1 MPERKMRA
9 DAAAFTQNPRRKQAA
24 GRPLRAN
31 GAAAT
36 HLTQI
41 SPLSLIK
48 PARVGQIHMTATPK
62 QFDRSEGAKRDII
75 AGGIVVAAILL
86 FVGTGSNVMQAAVRA
101 LIGIGG
107 GPDRAL
113 ATALI
118 LNVALIL
125 FGWRR
130 YKDLNREILERTE
143 AEQRARYLADTDPL
157 TGFLNRRALLAT
169 GQRQIA
175 TAIAEKRQ
183 VALFLLDLDHF
194 KTVNDIHGHAA
205 GDRVLQVAAERIS
218 AVLPPN
224 ATKARLGGDEFVAML
239 VFEPAARADIDALAA
254 ELVAALDN
262 NITHDA
268 QQIRIG
274 ASLGISLAND
284 ASMTMETMVR
294 QADIA
299 MYHCKDEGRNRF
311 CWFEQGME
319 MAVQVRNQIE
329 TGIRDGMPR
338 GEFVPHFEPQ
348 VDIASG
354 RLIGF
359 EMLMRWESPEY
370 GMIPP
375 ERFIPVAEESGLIG
389 ELSLQVIR
397 EAMEIAKRWD
407 PSIMLAVNIS
417 PQQLKDPWFSQK
429 LTKLLVEVGF
439 PAAQLE
445 VEITESSLFENLPL
459 VRSIVTS
466 LKNQGVSLSLDDFGT
481 GYSSLSHLRALPFD
495 RIKIDRSFVAAM
507 RGSADA
513 QAIVVAIVRLG
524 ESLAMPITAE
534 GVEDE
539 ATAIELTR
547 LGCSKGQ
554 GWYFGRAASAA
565 DTDRLLAERGLLR
578 APMVAPAGPDVGEDA
593 PLRKTA

>member
-1 MPERKMRA
+1 
-9 DAAAFTQNPRRKQAA
+9 
-24 GRPLRAN
+24 
-31 GAAAT
+31 
-36 HLTQI
+36 
-41 SPLSLIK
+41 
-48 PARVGQIHMTATPK
+48 MTSTPK
-62 QFDRSEGAKRDII
+62 PFDRSEGAKRDII

-86 FVGTGSNVMQAAVRA
+86 FVGTGSTVMQAAVRA

-113 ATALI
+113 ATALV
-118 LNVALIL
+118 LNIALIL

-130 YKDLNREILERTE
+130 YKDLNREIVERTE

-157 TGFLNRRALLAT
+157 TGFLNRRALLAA
-169 GQRQIA
+169 GQRMIA
-175 TAIAEKRQ
+175 GAAAEKRQ

-218 AVLPPN
+218 AVLPPT

-239 VFEPAARADIDALAA
+239 AFEPAARADIDALAA
-254 ELVAALDN
+254 ELVTALDN
-262 NITHDA
+262 MITHDA

-274 ASLGISLAND
+274 ASLGIALAHD

-311 CWFEQGME
+311 CWFEAGME

-329 TGIRDGMPR
+329 TGIREGMPR
-338 GEFVPHFEPQ
+338 GEFIPHFEPQ

-407 PSIMLAVNIS
+407 PSLMLAVNIS

-429 LTKLLVEVGF
+429 LTKLLVETGF

-495 RIKIDRSFVAAM
+495 RIKIDRSFIAAM
-507 RGSADA
+507 RGSPDA

-554 GWYFGRAASAA
+554 GWHFGRAASAA

-578 APMVAPAGPDVGEDA
+578 APMVPPVGPDASEEA
-593 PLRKTA
+593 PLRKRA

>member
-1 MPERKMRA
+1 
-9 DAAAFTQNPRRKQAA
+9 
-24 GRPLRAN
+24 
-31 GAAAT
+31 
-36 HLTQI
+36 
-41 SPLSLIK
+41 
-48 PARVGQIHMTATPK
+48 MTATPK

-113 ATALI
+113 ATALV

-130 YKDLNREILERTE
+130 YKDLNREIRERTE

-262 NITHDA
+262 NVTHDA
-268 QQIRIG
+268 QQIRVG
-274 ASLGISLAND
+274 ASLGISLASD
-284 ASMTMETMVR
+284 ASITMETMVR

-311 CWFEQGME
+311 CWFEAGME

-329 TGIRDGMPR
+329 TGIREGMPR

-397 EAMEIAKRWD
+397 EAMEAAKRWD

-439 PAAQLE
+439 PASQLE

-507 RGSADA
+507 RGSPDA

-554 GWYFGRAASAA
+554 GWFFGRAASAA
-565 DTDRLLAERGLLR
+565 DTERLLADRGLLR
-578 APMVAPAGPDVGEDA
+578 APMVPPVGPNTSDEE

>member
-1 MPERKMRA
+1 MMVEPK
-9 DAAAFTQNPRRKQAA
+9 PR
-24 GRPLRAN
+24 
-31 GAAAT
+31 
-36 HLTQI
+36 
-41 SPLSLIK
+41 
-48 PARVGQIHMTATPK
+48 
-62 QFDRSEGAKRDII
+62 DRSETARRDIL
-75 AGGIVVAAILL
+75 AGGIVVAGILL
-86 FVGTGSNVMQAAVRA
+86 FIGTGGSVMQSAVQL

-107 GPDRAL
+107 GPDRVL
-113 ATALI
+113 SVALI

-130 YKDLNREILERTE
+130 YEDLNREIRERTE

-157 TGFLNRRALLAT
+157 TGFLNRRALLAR
-169 GQRQIA
+169 GQRLIAEA
-175 TAIAEKRQ
+175 TADRRH

-205 GDRVLQVAAERIS
+205 GDRVLQVAAERIT

-239 VFEPAARADIDALAA
+239 PFDPAARANIDALAA
-254 ELVAALDN
+254 ALVAALDDKVA
-262 NITHDA
+262 HDS
-268 QQIRIG
+268 QQIRVG
-274 ASLGISLAND
+274 ASLGIALATD

-299 MYHCKDEGRNRF
+299 MYHGKDEGRNRHI
-311 CWFEQGME
+311 WFEQGME

-338 GEFVPHFEPQ
+338 GEFIPYFEPQ
-348 VDIASG
+348 VDIATG
-354 RLIGF
+354 RLVGF

-370 GMIPP
+370 GLIPP

-389 ELSLQVIR
+389 ELSLQVIGR
-397 EAMEIAKRWD
+397 AMEIAKSWD
-407 PSIMLAVNIS
+407 PSIILAVNIS

-439 PAAQLE
+439 PASQLE

-495 RIKIDRSFVAAM
+495 RIKIDRSFIAAM

-539 ATAIELTR
+539 ATATELTR

-554 GWYFGRAASAA
+554 GWYYGRAASAE
-565 DTDRLLAERGLLR
+565 DTARLLADRSLLR
-578 APMVAPAGPDVGEDA
+578 AAMLPDA
-593 PLRKTA
+593 PPDEEEELRKRA

>member
-1 MPERKMRA
+1 MISTSK
-9 DAAAFTQNPRRKQAA
+9 
-24 GRPLRAN
+24 RP
-31 GAAAT
+31 
-36 HLTQI
+36 
-41 SPLSLIK
+41 
-48 PARVGQIHMTATPK
+48 
-62 QFDRSEGAKRDII
+62 DRSEGAKRDVV

-86 FVGTGSNVMQAAVRA
+86 FVGTGSSVMQSVVQT
-101 LIGIGG
+101 LSGLGG

-113 ATALI
+113 AAALV

-130 YKDLNREILERTE
+130 YEDLNREIRERTE

-169 GQRQIA
+169 GQQQIA
-175 TAIAEKRQ
+175 DAVAEKRQ

-194 KTVNDIHGHAA
+194 KTVNDIHGHVA

-218 AVLPPN
+218 AILPPS

-239 VFEPAARADIDALAA
+239 VFEPAARANIDALAA

-262 NITHDA
+262 VVTHDA

-274 ASLGISLAND
+274 ASLGISIADD
-284 ASMTMETMVR
+284 ASVTMETMVR

-299 MYHCKDEGRNRF
+299 MYHCKDEGRNRY
-311 CWFEQGME
+311 CWFEPGME

-338 GEFVPHFEPQ
+338 GEFIPHFEPQ

-375 ERFIPVAEESGLIG
+375 ERFIPIAEESGLIG

-397 EAMEIAKRWD
+397 EAMEAAKRWD

-429 LTKLLVEVGF
+429 LTKLLIEVGF
-439 PAAQLE
+439 PASQLE

-524 ESLAMPITAE
+524 ESLSMPITAE

-547 LGCSKGQ
+547 LGCAKGQ
-554 GWYFGRAASAA
+554 GWYFGRASSAA
-565 DTDRLLAERGLLR
+565 DTERLLADRGLLR
-578 APMVAPAGPDVGEDA
+578 APLVPPQRATDDIELP
-593 PLRKTA
+593 RKSA

>member
-1 MPERKMRA
+1 M
-9 DAAAFTQNPRRKQAA
+9 TS
-24 GRPLRAN
+24 
-31 GAAAT
+31 T
-36 HLTQI
+36 
-41 SPLSLIK
+41 SK
-48 PARVGQIHMTATPK
+48 P
-62 QFDRSEGAKRDII
+62 FDRSEGAKRDII

-175 TAIAEKRQ
+175 NAIAEKRQ

-194 KTVNDIHGHAA
+194 KTVNDIHGHVA

-254 ELVAALDN
+254 ELVMALDN
-262 NITHDA
+262 SVVHDA
-268 QQIRIG
+268 QQIRVG
-274 ASLGISLAND
+274 ASLGISLASD
-284 ASMTMETMVR
+284 ASVTMETMVR

-311 CWFEQGME
+311 CWFEAGME

-397 EAMEIAKRWD
+397 EAMETAKRWD

-507 RGSADA
+507 RGSPDA

-524 ESLAMPITAE
+524 ESLSMPITAE

-554 GWYFGRAASAA
+554 GWHFGRAASAA
-565 DTDRLLAERGLLR
+565 DTERLLAERAACRPGYAR
-578 APMVAPAGPDVGEDA
+578 G
-593 PLRKTA
+593 

>member
-1 MPERKMRA
+1 
-9 DAAAFTQNPRRKQAA
+9 
-24 GRPLRAN
+24 
-31 GAAAT
+31 
-36 HLTQI
+36 
-41 SPLSLIK
+41 
-48 PARVGQIHMTATPK
+48 MTLWPK
-62 QFDRSEGAKRDII
+62 SRDRSEDARRDVV
-75 AGGIVVAAILL
+75 AGGIVVAGILL
-86 FVGTGSNVMQAAVRA
+86 FVGTGGSVMQSIVQT
-101 LIGIGG
+101 LVGIGG
-107 GPDRAL
+107 GPDKVL
-113 ATALI
+113 AIALI
-118 LNVALIL
+118 LNVALLL

-130 YKDLNREILERTE
+130 YEDLNREIRERTE

-157 TGFLNRRALLAT
+157 TGFLNRRALLVQ
-169 GQRQIA
+169 GQRLITDA
-175 TAIAEKRQ
+175 TSNGRH

-218 AVLPPN
+218 SVLPPT
-224 ATKARLGGDEFVAML
+224 AAKARLGGDEFVAML
-239 VFEPAARADIDALAA
+239 SFEPAARASIDALAA
-254 ELVAALDN
+254 ALVAALEDN
-262 NITHDA
+262 VAHDS
-268 QQIRIG
+268 QQIRVG
-274 ASLGISLAND
+274 ASLGIALATD

-299 MYHCKDEGRNRF
+299 MYHGKDEGRNRHI
-311 CWFEQGME
+311 WFEQGME

-338 GEFVPHFEPQ
+338 GEFIPYFEPQ
-348 VDIASG
+348 VDIATG
-354 RLIGF
+354 RLVGF

-370 GMIPP
+370 GLIPP
-375 ERFIPVAEESGLIG
+375 ERFIPVAEDSGLIG
-389 ELSLQVIR
+389 ELSLQVIGR
-397 EAMEIAKRWD
+397 AMEIAKGWD
-407 PSIMLAVNIS
+407 PSIVLAVNIS

-429 LTKLLVEVGF
+429 LTKLLVETGF
-439 PAAQLE
+439 PANQLE

-495 RIKIDRSFVAAM
+495 RIKIDRSFIAAM
-507 RGSADA
+507 RGSPDA
-513 QAIVVAIVRLG
+513 LAIVVAIVRLG

-554 GWYFGRAASAA
+554 GWYYGRAASID
-565 DTDRLLAERGLLR
+565 DTARLLADRGLLR
-578 APMVAPAGPDVGEDA
+578 APMLPEAASEEA
-593 PLRKTA
+593 ELRKRA

>member
-1 MPERKMRA
+1 
-9 DAAAFTQNPRRKQAA
+9 
-24 GRPLRAN
+24 
-31 GAAAT
+31 
-36 HLTQI
+36 
-41 SPLSLIK
+41 
-48 PARVGQIHMTATPK
+48 MTSTPK
-62 QFDRSEGAKRDII
+62 PFDRSEGAKRDII

-175 TAIAEKRQ
+175 GAIAEKRQ

-254 ELVAALDN
+254 ELVMALDN
-262 NITHDA
+262 GVTHDG
-268 QQIRIG
+268 QQIRVG
-274 ASLGISLAND
+274 ASLGISLASD
-284 ASMTMETMVR
+284 ATVTMETMVR

-299 MYHCKDEGRNRF
+299 MYHSKDEGRNRF
-311 CWFEQGME
+311 CWFEAGME
-319 MAVQVRNQIE
+319 MAVQMRNQIE

-397 EAMEIAKRWD
+397 EAMETAKRWD

-429 LTKLLVEVGF
+429 LTKLLIEVGF
-439 PAAQLE
+439 PASQLE

-507 RGSADA
+507 RGSPDA

-554 GWYFGRAASAA
+554 GWYFGRASSAA
-565 DTDRLLAERGLLR
+565 DTERLLADRGLLR
-578 APMVAPAGPDVGEDA
+578 TPMVPPAGPDASEDA

>member
-1 MPERKMRA
+1 MVGNDHMMAEPK
-9 DAAAFTQNPRRKQAA
+9 PRNR
-24 GRPLRAN
+24 GE
-31 GAAAT
+31 
-36 HLTQI
+36 
-41 SPLSLIK
+41 
-48 PARVGQIHMTATPK
+48 
-62 QFDRSEGAKRDII
+62 DAKRDML
-75 AGGIVVAAILL
+75 AGGIVVAAIVL
-86 FVGTGSNVMQAAVRA
+86 FVGTGGSVMQAVVQT

-107 GPDRAL
+107 GPDKAL
-113 ATALI
+113 SAALI
-118 LNVALIL
+118 LNIALIL

-130 YKDLNREILERTE
+130 YEDLNREIRERTD

-157 TGFLNRRALLAT
+157 TGFLNRRALLAK
-169 GQRQIA
+169 GQQMIASA
-175 TAIAEKRQ
+175 TAEQRH

-218 AVLPPN
+218 SVLPPN

-239 VFEPAARADIDALAA
+239 QFEPGMRGNIDALAA
-254 ELVAALDN
+254 ELVATLEA
-262 NITHDA
+262 TVAHDA

-274 ASLGISLAND
+274 ASLGIALATD

-299 MYHCKDEGRNRF
+299 MYHCKDDGRNRHI
-311 CWFEQGME
+311 WFEQGME

-338 GEFVPHFEPQ
+338 GEFVAHFEPQ

-354 RLIGF
+354 RLLGF
-359 EMLMRWESPEY
+359 EMLMRWESREY
-370 GMIPP
+370 GLIPP

-389 ELSLQVIR
+389 ELSLQVVR
-397 EAMEIAKRWD
+397 QAMEAAKGWD

-429 LTKLLVEVGF
+429 LTKLLVETGF
-439 PAAQLE
+439 PANQLE

-495 RIKIDRSFVAAM
+495 RIKIDRSFIAAM
-507 RGSADA
+507 RGSPDA

-524 ESLAMPITAE
+524 ESLSMPITAE

-554 GWYFGRAASAA
+554 GWYYGRAASAE
-565 DTDRLLAERGLLR
+565 DTARLLADRGLLR
-578 APMVAPAGPDVGEDA
+578 VPLAPQAGAQPPEDEV
-593 PLRKTA
+593 LRKSA

>member
-1 MPERKMRA
+1 
-9 DAAAFTQNPRRKQAA
+9 
-24 GRPLRAN
+24 
-31 GAAAT
+31 
-36 HLTQI
+36 
-41 SPLSLIK
+41 
-48 PARVGQIHMTATPK
+48 MTATPK
-62 QFDRSEGAKRDII
+62 PFDRSEGAKRDII

-101 LIGIGG
+101 LIGLGG

-175 TAIAEKRQ
+175 SAIAEKRQ

-329 TGIRDGMPR
+329 TGIREGMPR

-354 RLIGF
+354 RLLGF

-507 RGSADA
+507 RGSPDA

-578 APMVAPAGPDVGEDA
+578 APMVPPAGTSASSDTSDA
-593 PLRKTA
+593 EPIRKSA

>member
-1 MPERKMRA
+1 M
-9 DAAAFTQNPRRKQAA
+9 N
-24 GRPLRAN
+24 
-31 GAAAT
+31 
-36 HLTQI
+36 
-41 SPLSLIK
+41 S
-48 PARVGQIHMTATPK
+48 TPK
-62 QFDRSEGAKRDII
+62 PLDRSEGAKRDII
-75 AGGIVVAAILL
+75 TGGIVVAAILL
-86 FVGTGSNVMQAAVRA
+86 FIGTGGNVMQAVVRA

-107 GPDRAL
+107 GPDRVL
-113 ATALI
+113 ATALV
-118 LNVALIL
+118 LNIALIL

-130 YKDLNREILERTE
+130 YNDLNREIRERTE
-143 AEQRARYLADTDPL
+143 AERRARYLADTDPL
-157 TGFLNRRALLAT
+157 TGFLNRRALLVT
-169 GQRQIA
+169 GQRMIA
-175 TAIAEKRQ
+175 EAAAEKRE

-194 KTVNDIHGHAA
+194 KRVNDIHGHAA
-205 GDRVLQVAAERIS
+205 GDRVLEVAAERIA
-218 AVLPPN
+218 AVLPPS
-224 ATKARLGGDEFVAML
+224 AAKARLGGDEFVAMIS
-239 VFEPAARADIDALAA
+239 FDPAARSDIDTLAA
-254 ELVAALDN
+254 ELVTTLDDTV
-262 NITHDA
+262 THDS

-274 ASLGISLAND
+274 ASLGIALARD
-284 ASMTMETMVR
+284 ASITMETMVR

-299 MYHCKDEGRNRF
+299 MYHCKDEGRNRHV
-311 CWFEQGME
+311 WFEQGME

-329 TGIRDGMPR
+329 TGIREGMPR

-348 VDIASG
+348 VHIATG

-370 GMIPP
+370 GLIPP

-389 ELSLQVIR
+389 ELSLLVIR

-407 PSIMLAVNIS
+407 PSIVLAVNIS

-429 LTKLLVEVGF
+429 LTKLLVETGF

-495 RIKIDRSFVAAM
+495 RIKIDRSFIAAM
-507 RGSADA
+507 GGSPDA
-513 QAIVVAIVRLG
+513 QAIILAIVRLG

-547 LGCSKGQ
+547 LGCAKGQ
-554 GWYFGRAASAA
+554 GWYYGRAASAV

-578 APMVAPAGPDVGEDA
+578 EAAIAEPRQGAGVEE

>member
-1 MPERKMRA
+1 
-9 DAAAFTQNPRRKQAA
+9 
-24 GRPLRAN
+24 
-31 GAAAT
+31 
-36 HLTQI
+36 
-41 SPLSLIK
+41 
-48 PARVGQIHMTATPK
+48 MTSTPK
-62 QFDRSEGAKRDII
+62 PFDRSEGAKRDII

-113 ATALI
+113 ATALV
-118 LNVALIL
+118 LNIALIL

-130 YKDLNREILERTE
+130 YKDLNREIVERTE
-143 AEQRARYLADTDPL
+143 AERRARYLADTDPL
-157 TGFLNRRALLAT
+157 TGFLNRRALLAA
-169 GQRQIA
+169 GQRMIA
-175 TAIAEKRQ
+175 GAAAEKRH

-239 VFEPAARADIDALAA
+239 AFEPAARADIDALAA
-254 ELVAALDN
+254 ELVTALDN
-262 NITHDA
+262 MITHDA

-274 ASLGISLAND
+274 ASLGIALAND

-299 MYHCKDEGRNRF
+299 
-311 CWFEQGME
+311 

-354 RLIGF
+354 RLLGF

-389 ELSLQVIR
+389 ELSLKVIR
-397 EAMEIAKRWD
+397 DAMEIAKRWD

-429 LTKLLVEVGF
+429 LTKLLVETGF

-495 RIKIDRSFVAAM
+495 RIKIDRSFIAAM
-507 RGSADA
+507 RGSPDA

-554 GWYFGRAASAA
+554 GWHFGRAASAA

-578 APMVAPAGPDVGEDA
+578 APMVPEVGSDTSEGT
-593 PLRKTA
+593 PLRKSA

>member
-1 MPERKMRA
+1 MVGNLQMMAEPKSR
-9 DAAAFTQNPRRKQAA
+9 DRRE
-24 GRPLRAN
+24 
-31 GAAAT
+31 T
-36 HLTQI
+36 
-41 SPLSLIK
+41 
-48 PARVGQIHMTATPK
+48 AR
-62 QFDRSEGAKRDII
+62 RDVV
-75 AGGIVVAAILL
+75 AGGIVVAGILL
-86 FVGTGSNVMQAAVRA
+86 FIGTGGSVMQSIVQT
-101 LIGIGG
+101 LVGIGG
-107 GPDRAL
+107 GPDKVL
-113 ATALI
+113 SVALI
-118 LNVALIL
+118 LNVALLL

-130 YKDLNREILERTE
+130 YEDLNREIRERTE

-157 TGFLNRRALLAT
+157 TGFLNRRALLAM
-169 GQRQIA
+169 GQRLIA
-175 TAIAEKRQ
+175 EAIADKRH

-239 VFEPAARADIDALAA
+239 PFDPAARANIDALAA
-254 ELVAALDN
+254 ALVVALEDM
-262 NITHDA
+262 IAHDA
-268 QQIRIG
+268 QQIRVG
-274 ASLGISLAND
+274 ASLGITLATD

-299 MYHCKDEGRNRF
+299 MYHGKDKGRNRHV
-311 CWFEQGME
+311 WFEQGME

-338 GEFVPHFEPQ
+338 GEFLPYFEPQ
-348 VDIASG
+348 VDIATG
-354 RLIGF
+354 RLVGF

-370 GMIPP
+370 GLIPP

-389 ELSLQVIR
+389 ELSLQVIKQ
-397 EAMEIAKRWD
+397 AMEVAKGWD
-407 PSIMLAVNIS
+407 PSIVLAVNIS

-429 LTKLLVEVGF
+429 LTKLLVETGF
-439 PAAQLE
+439 PASQLE

-495 RIKIDRSFVAAM
+495 KIKIDRSFIAAM
-507 RGSADA
+507 RGSSDA

-554 GWYFGRAASAA
+554 GWFYGRAASIE
-565 DTDRLLAERGLLR
+565 DTARLLAERGLLR
-578 APMVAPAGPDVGEDA
+578 APVLPGDGTPAGDEA

>member
-1 MPERKMRA
+1 
-9 DAAAFTQNPRRKQAA
+9 
-24 GRPLRAN
+24 
-31 GAAAT
+31 
-36 HLTQI
+36 
-41 SPLSLIK
+41 
-48 PARVGQIHMTATPK
+48 MTATPK
-62 QFDRSEGAKRDII
+62 PFDRSEGAKRDII

-113 ATALI
+113 ATALV

-130 YKDLNREILERTE
+130 YKDLNREIRERTE

-157 TGFLNRRALLAT
+157 TGFLNRRALLSA
-169 GQRQIA
+169 GQRMIA
-175 TAIAEKRQ
+175 GAVAEKRQ

-239 VFEPAARADIDALAA
+239 AFEPAARADIDALAA
-254 ELVAALDN
+254 ELVAELDN
-262 NITHDA
+262 KVVHDA

-274 ASLGISLAND
+274 ASLGIALAND
-284 ASMTMETMVR
+284 VGMTMETMVR

-311 CWFEQGME
+311 CWFEAGME

-338 GEFVPHFEPQ
+338 GEFIPHFEPQ

-354 RLIGF
+354 RLLGF

-429 LTKLLVEVGF
+429 LTKLLVETGF

-495 RIKIDRSFVAAM
+495 RIKIDRSFIAAM
-507 RGSADA
+507 RGSPDA

-554 GWYFGRAASAA
+554 GWFFGRAASAA
-565 DTDRLLAERGLLR
+565 DTDRLLADRSLLR
-578 APMVAPAGPDVGEDA
+578 APLVPPAGPDTSEDA

>member
-1 MPERKMRA
+1 
-9 DAAAFTQNPRRKQAA
+9 
-24 GRPLRAN
+24 
-31 GAAAT
+31 
-36 HLTQI
+36 
-41 SPLSLIK
+41 
-48 PARVGQIHMTATPK
+48 MTATPK
-62 QFDRSEGAKRDII
+62 PFDRSEGAKRDII

-101 LIGIGG
+101 LIGLGG

-113 ATALI
+113 ATAVI

-175 TAIAEKRQ
+175 NAIADKRQ

-254 ELVAALDN
+254 DLVMALDN
-262 NITHDA
+262 AVTHDA
-268 QQIRIG
+268 QQIRVG
-274 ASLGISLAND
+274 ASLGISLASD
-284 ASMTMETMVR
+284 ASVTMETMVR

-311 CWFEQGME
+311 CWFEAGME

-407 PSIMLAVNIS
+407 PSITLAVNIS

-439 PAAQLE
+439 PASQLE

-495 RIKIDRSFVAAM
+495 RIKIDRSFIAAM

-565 DTDRLLAERGLLR
+565 DTDRLLADRGLLR
-578 APMVAPAGPDVGEDA
+578 APLVPPAGPNTGSDETGAE
-593 PLRKTA
+593 PLRKSA

>member
-1 MPERKMRA
+1 
-9 DAAAFTQNPRRKQAA
+9 
-24 GRPLRAN
+24 
-31 GAAAT
+31 
-36 HLTQI
+36 
-41 SPLSLIK
+41 
-48 PARVGQIHMTATPK
+48 MTATPK

-113 ATALI
+113 AAAMI

-130 YKDLNREILERTE
+130 YEDLNREIRERTE

-169 GQRQIA
+169 GQRMIA
-175 TAIAEKRQ
+175 GAIAEKRQ

-239 VFEPAARADIDALAA
+239 TFEPAARADIDALAA
-254 ELVAALDN
+254 ELVMVLDN
-262 NITHDA
+262 MITHDA

-274 ASLGISLAND
+274 ASLGISLASD
-284 ASMTMETMVR
+284 ASVTMETMVR

-299 MYHCKDEGRNRF
+299 MYHGKDEGRNRHI
-311 CWFEQGME
+311 WFETGME

-407 PSIMLAVNIS
+407 PTIMLAVNIS

-507 RGSADA
+507 RGSPDA

-554 GWYFGRAASAA
+554 GWYFGRASSAA
-565 DTDRLLAERGLLR
+565 DTERLLADRGLLR
-578 APMVAPAGPDVGEDA
+578 VPMVPPAGPDASDDEQ
-593 PLRKTA
+593 LRKSA

>member
-1 MPERKMRA
+1 
-9 DAAAFTQNPRRKQAA
+9 
-24 GRPLRAN
+24 
-31 GAAAT
+31 
-36 HLTQI
+36 
-41 SPLSLIK
+41 
-48 PARVGQIHMTATPK
+48 MTATPR
-62 QFDRSEGAKRDII
+62 QRDRSEGAKRDIV

-86 FVGTGSNVMQAAVRA
+86 FVGTGSTVMQAVIRS
-101 LIGIGG
+101 LVGLGG
-107 GPDRAL
+107 GPDNVL
-113 ATALI
+113 TATLI
-118 LNVALIL
+118 LNIALIL

-130 YKDLNREILERTE
+130 YEDLNREIRERTE

-157 TGFLNRRALLAT
+157 TGFLNRRALMAT
-169 GQRQIA
+169 GQQLIA
-175 TAIAEKRQ
+175 DATLEKRQ
-183 VALFLLDLDHF
+183 IALFLLDLDHF

-205 GDRVLQVAAERIS
+205 GDRVLQVASERIA
-218 AVLPPN
+218 AVLPPS

-239 VFEPAARADIDALAA
+239 PFEPAARDHVEALAA
-254 ELVAALDN
+254 QLVAALEEP
-262 NITHDA
+262 IIHGS
-268 QQIRIG
+268 QQIRTG
-274 ASLGISLAND
+274 ASLGVALASD
-284 ASMTMETMVR
+284 ASTTMETMVR

-311 CWFEQGME
+311 CWFELGME

-329 TGIRDGMPR
+329 TGIRSGMPR

-354 RLIGF
+354 RLLGF
-359 EMLMRWESPEY
+359 EMLMRWESPEH
-370 GMIPP
+370 GLIPP

-389 ELSLQVIR
+389 ELSLQVIGR
-397 EAMEIAKRWD
+397 AMEVAKSWD

-439 PAAQLE
+439 PASQLE

-507 RGSADA
+507 RGSPDA

-547 LGCSKGQ
+547 LGCAKGQ
-554 GWYFGRAASAA
+554 GWYYGRAASAA
-565 DTDRLLAERGLLR
+565 DTAALLAERGLLR
-578 APMVAPAGPDVGEDA
+578 TPMAPAGAPTPDKA
-593 PLRKTA
+593 PLRKSA

>member
-1 MPERKMRA
+1 
-9 DAAAFTQNPRRKQAA
+9 
-24 GRPLRAN
+24 
-31 GAAAT
+31 
-36 HLTQI
+36 
-41 SPLSLIK
+41 
-48 PARVGQIHMTATPK
+48 MTATPK

-101 LIGIGG
+101 LIGLGG

-113 ATALI
+113 ATALV

-130 YKDLNREILERTE
+130 YKDLNREIRERTE

-175 TAIAEKRQ
+175 NAIAEKRQ

-194 KTVNDIHGHAA
+194 KTVNDIHGHVA

-239 VFEPAARADIDALAA
+239 AFEPSARGDIDALAS
-254 ELVAALDN
+254 ELVASLDN
-262 NITHDA
+262 SVTHDA

-274 ASLGISLAND
+274 ASLGISLASD
-284 ASMTMETMVR
+284 ASVTMETMVR

-311 CWFEQGME
+311 CWFEAGME
-319 MAVQVRNQIE
+319 MAVQIRNQIE

-359 EMLMRWESPEY
+359 EMLMRWDSPEY

-397 EAMEIAKRWD
+397 DAMETAKRWD

-429 LTKLLVEVGF
+429 LTKLLIEVGF
-439 PAAQLE
+439 PASQLE

-507 RGSADA
+507 RGSPDA

-554 GWYFGRAASAA
+554 GWYFGRASSAA
-565 DTDRLLAERGLLR
+565 ETDRLLADRGLLR
-578 APMVAPAGPDVGEDA
+578 APMVPSAAPETREDE
-593 PLRKTA
+593 PVRKSA

>member
-1 MPERKMRA
+1 MMTTS
-9 DAAAFTQNPRRKQAA
+9 TQ
-24 GRPLRAN
+24 G
-31 GAAAT
+31 
-36 HLTQI
+36 
-41 SPLSLIK
+41 
-48 PARVGQIHMTATPK
+48 
-62 QFDRSEGAKRDII
+62 DRSEGAKRDIV
-75 AGGIVVAAILL
+75 AGGIVVGAILL
-86 FVGTGSNVMQAAVRA
+86 FVGTGSNVMQAVVHT
-101 LIGIGG
+101 LIGLGG

-113 ATALI
+113 AAALV

-130 YKDLNREILERTE
+130 YEDLNREIRERTE
-143 AEQRARYLADTDPL
+143 AERRARYLADTDPL

-169 GQRQIA
+169 GQQQIA
-175 TAIAEKRQ
+175 EAVADQRQ

-218 AVLPPN
+218 AILPPN

-239 VFEPAARADIDALAA
+239 GFDPAARANIDALAA
-254 ELVAALDN
+254 ELIDALDHSV
-262 NITHDA
+262 THDA

-274 ASLGISLAND
+274 ASLGISLAGD
-284 ASMTMETMVR
+284 ASVTMETMVR

-311 CWFEQGME
+311 CWFEPGME

-329 TGIRDGMPR
+329 TGIREGMPR

-397 EAMEIAKRWD
+397 EAMEAAKRWD

-439 PAAQLE
+439 PASQLE

-495 RIKIDRSFVAAM
+495 RIKIDRSFVTAM

-524 ESLAMPITAE
+524 ESLGMPITAE

-547 LGCSKGQ
+547 LGCAKGQ
-554 GWYFGRAASAA
+554 GWYFGRAASTA
-565 DTDRLLAERGLLR
+565 DTERLLADRGLMR
-578 APMVAPAGPDVGEDA
+578 APMLLPQRAETDKAEQ
-593 PLRKTA
+593 LRKSA

>member
-1 MPERKMRA
+1 
-9 DAAAFTQNPRRKQAA
+9 
-24 GRPLRAN
+24 
-31 GAAAT
+31 
-36 HLTQI
+36 
-41 SPLSLIK
+41 
-48 PARVGQIHMTATPK
+48 MTATPK
-62 QFDRSEGAKRDII
+62 PFDRSEGAKRDII

-101 LIGIGG
+101 LIGLGG

-113 ATALI
+113 ATALV

-130 YKDLNREILERTE
+130 YKDLSREIRERTE
-143 AEQRARYLADTDPL
+143 AEERARYLADTDPL
-157 TGFLNRRALLAT
+157 TGFLNRRALLST

-262 NITHDA
+262 NVTHDA

-311 CWFEQGME
+311 CWFEAGME

-329 TGIRDGMPR
+329 TGIREGMPR

-359 EMLMRWESPEY
+359 EMLMRWDSPEY

-389 ELSLQVIR
+389 DLSLQVIR
-397 EAMEIAKRWD
+397 EAMEVAKRWD

-507 RGSADA
+507 RGSPDA

-554 GWYFGRAASAA
+554 GWYFGRAASAS
-565 DTDRLLAERGLLR
+565 DTDRLLADRGLLR
-578 APMVAPAGPDVGEDA
+578 APMVPPAGPDTSEDEL
-593 PLRKTA
+593 LRKTA

>member
-1 MPERKMRA
+1 
-9 DAAAFTQNPRRKQAA
+9 
-24 GRPLRAN
+24 
-31 GAAAT
+31 
-36 HLTQI
+36 
-41 SPLSLIK
+41 
-48 PARVGQIHMTATPK
+48 MTATPK

-101 LIGIGG
+101 LIGLGG

-239 VFEPAARADIDALAA
+239 MFEPAARADIDALAA

-262 NITHDA
+262 VVTHDA

-311 CWFEQGME
+311 CWFEAGME

-338 GEFVPHFEPQ
+338 GEFIPHFEPQ

-389 ELSLQVIR
+389 DLSLQVIR

-507 RGSADA
+507 RGSPDA

-578 APMVAPAGPDVGEDA
+578 APMVPPAGPDGSEDV

>member
-1 MPERKMRA
+1 M
-9 DAAAFTQNPRRKQAA
+9 
-24 GRPLRAN
+24 
-31 GAAAT
+31 
-36 HLTQI
+36 
-41 SPLSLIK
+41 
-48 PARVGQIHMTATPK
+48 VGKIHMMATPK
-62 QFDRSEGAKRDII
+62 QPDRSESAKRDIV

-86 FVGTGSNVMQAAVRA
+86 FVGTGSTVLQAVVHT

-113 ATALI
+113 AAAMV

-130 YKDLNREILERTE
+130 YEDLNREIRERTE

-157 TGFLNRRALLAT
+157 TGFLNRRSLLAT
-169 GQRQIA
+169 GQQQVA
-175 TAIAEKRQ
+175 DAVANQRQ

-218 AVLPPN
+218 AILPPN

-239 VFEPAARADIDALAA
+239 AFEPAAHADIDALAA
-254 ELVAALDN
+254 ELVAALEN
-262 NITHDA
+262 SITHDG

-274 ASLGISLAND
+274 ASLGIALADD
-284 ASMTMETMVR
+284 ASVTMETMVR

-311 CWFEQGME
+311 CWFEPGME

-329 TGIRDGMPR
+329 TGIREGMPR

-348 VDIASG
+348 VDIATG
-354 RLIGF
+354 RLVGF

-397 EAMEIAKRWD
+397 AAMEIAKRWD
-407 PSIMLAVNIS
+407 PSILLAVNIS

-439 PAAQLE
+439 PANQLE

-507 RGSADA
+507 RGSPDA

-547 LGCSKGQ
+547 LGCAKGQ

-565 DTDRLLAERGLLR
+565 DTERLLADRGLLR
-578 APMVAPAGPDVGEDA
+578 APMVPPTSPDTGSDTEGA
-593 PLRKTA
+593 EPLRKTA

>member
-1 MPERKMRA
+1 
-9 DAAAFTQNPRRKQAA
+9 
-24 GRPLRAN
+24 
-31 GAAAT
+31 
-36 HLTQI
+36 
-41 SPLSLIK
+41 
-48 PARVGQIHMTATPK
+48 MTSTPK
-62 QFDRSEGAKRDII
+62 QFDRSEGAKRDIV

-113 ATALI
+113 AAALV

-130 YKDLNREILERTE
+130 YKDLNREIRERTE

-175 TAIAEKRQ
+175 NAIAERRQ

-194 KTVNDIHGHAA
+194 KTVNDIHGHVA

-239 VFEPAARADIDALAA
+239 IFEPAARADIDALAA
-254 ELVAALDN
+254 ELVMVLDN
-262 NITHDA
+262 NVTHDA
-268 QQIRIG
+268 QQIRVG
-274 ASLGISLAND
+274 ASLGISLASD
-284 ASMTMETMVR
+284 ASVTMETMVR

-311 CWFEQGME
+311 CWFEAGME

-429 LTKLLVEVGF
+429 LTKLLVEIGF

-507 RGSADA
+507 RGSPDA

-524 ESLAMPITAE
+524 ESLSMPITAE

-554 GWYFGRAASAA
+554 GWYFGRASSAA
-565 DTDRLLAERGLLR
+565 DTERLLADRGLLR
-578 APMVAPAGPDVGEDA
+578 APMVPPTSPGTGSDSSDA
-593 PLRKTA
+593 EPLRKSA

>member
-1 MPERKMRA
+1 
-9 DAAAFTQNPRRKQAA
+9 
-24 GRPLRAN
+24 
-31 GAAAT
+31 
-36 HLTQI
+36 
-41 SPLSLIK
+41 
-48 PARVGQIHMTATPK
+48 MTSTPK
-62 QFDRSEGAKRDII
+62 PFDRSEGAKRDII

-113 ATALI
+113 ATALV

-157 TGFLNRRALLAT
+157 TGFLNRRALLAN
-169 GQRQIA
+169 GQRMIA
-175 TAIAEKRQ
+175 AAAAERRQ

-218 AVLPPN
+218 AVLPPS

-239 VFEPAARADIDALAA
+239 AFEPAARADIDALAA
-254 ELVAALDN
+254 ELIAALDN
-262 NITHDA
+262 GIMHDA

-274 ASLGISLAND
+274 ASLGISLASD
-284 ASMTMETMVR
+284 ASITMETVVR

-311 CWFEQGME
+311 CWFEAGME

-329 TGIRDGMPR
+329 TGIRNGMPR

-354 RLIGF
+354 RLLGF
-359 EMLMRWESPEY
+359 EMLMRWESPEH

-389 ELSLQVIR
+389 DLSLQVIR

-439 PAAQLE
+439 PASQLE

-495 RIKIDRSFVAAM
+495 RIKIDRSFIAAM

-565 DTDRLLAERGLLR
+565 DTDLLLAERGLLR
-578 APMVAPAGPDVGEDA
+578 VPLVPPAGSDIREGES
-593 PLRKTA
+593 LRKTA

>member
-1 MPERKMRA
+1 MVGNM
-9 DAAAFTQNPRRKQAA
+9 DMSVTSKQ
-24 GRPLRAN
+24 P
-31 GAAAT
+31 
-36 HLTQI
+36 
-41 SPLSLIK
+41 
-48 PARVGQIHMTATPK
+48 
-62 QFDRSEGAKRDII
+62 DRSEGAKRDIL

-86 FVGTGSNVMQAAVRA
+86 FVGTGSTVMQAVVKT
-101 LIGIGG
+101 LIGLGG

-113 ATALI
+113 AAALV

-130 YKDLNREILERTE
+130 YEDLNREIRERTE

-157 TGFLNRRALLAT
+157 TGFLNRRSLLST
-169 GQRQIA
+169 GQQQIA
-175 TAIAEKRQ
+175 SAVAEKRQ

-194 KTVNDIHGHAA
+194 KTVNDIHGHVA

-218 AVLPPN
+218 AILPPS

-239 VFEPAARADIDALAA
+239 AFEPAARAHIDALAA

-262 NITHDA
+262 SVTHDA

-274 ASLGISLAND
+274 ASLGISLASD
-284 ASMTMETMVR
+284 ASVTMETMVR

-299 MYHCKDEGRNRF
+299 MYHCKDEGRNRY
-311 CWFEQGME
+311 CWFEPGME

-329 TGIRDGMPR
+329 TGIREGMPR
-338 GEFVPHFEPQ
+338 GEFIPHFEPQ

-354 RLIGF
+354 RLVGF

-370 GMIPP
+370 GLIPP

-389 ELSLQVIR
+389 ILSLQVIR

-407 PSIMLAVNIS
+407 PSILLAVNIS

-429 LTKLLVEVGF
+429 LTKLLIETGF
-439 PAAQLE
+439 PASQLE

-565 DTDRLLAERGLLR
+565 DTERMLADRGLLR
-578 APMVAPAGPDVGEDA
+578 APMVPPTPPRTGSDDAGTE
-593 PLRKTA
+593 PLRKSA